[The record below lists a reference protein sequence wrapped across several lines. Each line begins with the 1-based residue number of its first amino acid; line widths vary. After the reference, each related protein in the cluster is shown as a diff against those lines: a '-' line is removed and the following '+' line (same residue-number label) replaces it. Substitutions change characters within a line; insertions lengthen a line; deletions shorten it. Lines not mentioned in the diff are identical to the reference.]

1 MKYTSKD
8 RLIAQLIFL
17 CLNTYCLT
25 IFGQKKFSLIANIDS
40 ICFTNNVSRCY
51 IIDNGVYATNAFET
65 ALKNS
70 NEQELINTNDLK
82 QSGLFEEL
90 QLLAVY
96 DLNNQLIRLDG
107 YEQRSNCGIQYKWY
121 FDNLK
126 LSAVVQTRYG
136 FKNATDNYQ
145 NTRIKETFVIE
156 GKNWIGKRD
165 IQIAGKITNEKINSW
180 NESLVNMKSNQIISF
195 VIPSIYSFDSNSW
208 TDANATN
215 FDLTY
220 KKGRY
225 YYNCPNES
233 YKIKGL
239 LYVGPDE
246 SAENEYSSNQIRFL
260 ISGGK
265 IRFPQYLN
273 YQNIESVDETAF
285 KKAQNGLIK
294 VDSKSFCLDWLD
306 VNFDGIKDIKLYSA
320 QTDCYYVYNS
330 EDRQFEY
337 FPLLRGNQI
346 EGLEVNSTEK
356 KLFWNSADDSE
367 ESLKAPKKF
376 FIWDNGYLRRMF

>member
-1 MKYTSKD
+1 MRYFRKES
-8 RLIAQLIFL
+8 LFVHILLL
-17 CLNTYCLT
+17 CVNIYSIT
-25 IFGQKKFSLIANIDS
+25 IFGQNKYALINNIDS
-40 ICFTNNVSRCY
+40 ICYTNNVSRCL
-51 IIDNGVYATNAFET
+51 IIDHDVRSTKAFET

-70 NEQELINTNDLK
+70 NEQELINTDELQK
-82 QSGLFEEL
+82 SGLFEEL

-96 DLNNQLIRLDG
+96 DMNNQLIRLDG
-107 YEQRSNCGIQYKWY
+107 FEQRSNCGLQYKWY
-121 FDNLK
+121 FDKTN

-136 FKNATDNYQ
+136 FKNATDNYK
-145 NTRIKETFVIE
+145 NTRIKEILVSENNTWLGIRE
-156 GKNWIGKRD
+156 
-165 IQIAGKITNEKINSW
+165 IQNSENVTSEKINSW
-180 NESLVNMKSNQIISF
+180 NESLVNMKTNQILSF
-195 VIPSIYSFDSNSW
+195 VIPSIFYFDSNSW
-208 TDANATN
+208 TNANATN
-215 FDLTY
+215 FDFTY

-239 LYVGPDE
+239 LYTGPDE
-246 SAENEYSSNQIRFL
+246 SPENEYSSNQIRFSL
-260 ISGGK
+260 SGGK
-265 IRFPQYLN
+265 IIFPQYFN
-273 YQNIESVDETAF
+273 YQNVEYIDETVF

-294 VDSKSFCLDWLD
+294 VDNKSFCLDWVD
-306 VNFDGIKDIKLYSA
+306 VNFDGTKDIRLYSA
-320 QTDCYYVYNS
+320 QIDCYYVYNP

-337 FPLLRGNQI
+337 MPLLRGNQI